1 MPVIAGSEA
10 LLALAVVVMGAALLL
25 IPLGIPGLWIMIGV
39 LTLAVAGG
47 EVSPWILIMLVV
59 VAVLAE
65 LAEWAIV
72 ARTSARWGGSR
83 KAFWGAIAGGI
94 VGILVGLPIP
104 LPILGPLLAGLL
116 GTFAGAAAVTLWETR
131 AMRSAGRV
139 GCGAVLGRAFAAAVK
154 TAAGVVILVAGA
166 AALILR

>member
-1 MPVIAGSEA
+1 MPVIAGPEG
-10 LLALAVVVMGAALLL
+10 LLALAVVIMVIALLL
-25 IPLGIPGLWIMIGV
+25 IPLGLPGLWVMIGV
-39 LTLAVAGG
+39 LTLAVAGN
-47 EVSPWILIMLVV
+47 EVSPWILLVLIV

-83 KAFWGAIAGGI
+83 KAFWGAIAGGL
-94 VGILVGLPIP
+94 VGILLGLPVP

-139 GCGAVLGRAFAAAVK
+139 GCGAVLGRAFAAAAK

>member
-1 MPVIAGSEA
+1 MPQLTGPEG
-10 LLALAVVVMGAALLL
+10 LLALAVLGMIVSLVL
-25 IPLGIPGLWIMIGV
+25 IPLGLPGLWIMIGI
-39 LTLAVAGG
+39 LTAAVAGD
-47 EVSPWILIMLVV
+47 EVSPWILGFLVV

-94 VGILVGLPIP
+94 LGILIGLPIP
-104 LPILGPLLAGLL
+104 LPILGPLVAGLL
-116 GTFAGAAAVTLWETR
+116 GTFAGAAIVTLWETR
-131 AMRSAGRV
+131 ALRSAGRV
-139 GCGAVLGRAFAAAVK
+139 GCGAVLGRAFAAAAK
-154 TAAGVVILVAGA
+154 TAAGVVILVVGG

>member
-1 MPVIAGSEA
+1 MPVIAGPEG
-10 LLALAVVVMGAALLL
+10 LLALGVVIMVVALLL
-25 IPLGIPGLWIMIGV
+25 IPLGLPGLWVMIGV
-39 LTLAVAGG
+39 LTLAVAGN
-47 EVSPWILIMLVV
+47 EVSPWILLILIV

-83 KAFWGAIAGGI
+83 KAFWGAIAGGLA
-94 VGILVGLPIP
+94 GILLGLPVP

-139 GCGAVLGRAFAAAVK
+139 GCGAVLGRAFAAAAK

>member
-1 MPVIAGSEA
+1 MPVIAGPEA
-10 LLALAVVVMGAALLL
+10 LLALAVVVMVVALLL
-25 IPLGIPGLWIMIGV
+25 IPLGIPGLWVMIGV
-39 LTLAVAGG
+39 LTLAVAGD
-47 EVSPWILIMLVV
+47 EVSPWILLMLVV

-65 LAEWAIV
+65 LAEWVIV

-83 KAFWGAIAGGI
+83 KAFWGAIAGGLA
-94 VGILVGLPIP
+94 GILLGLPVP

-154 TAAGVVILVAGA
+154 TAAGVVILVTGA

>member
-1 MPVIAGSEA
+1 MPVIAGPEG
-10 LLALAVVVMGAALLL
+10 LLALAVVIMVVALLL
-25 IPLGIPGLWIMIGV
+25 IPLGLPGLWVMIGV
-39 LTLAVAGG
+39 LTLAVAGN
-47 EVSPWILIMLVV
+47 EVSPWILLVLIV

-83 KAFWGAIAGGI
+83 KAFWGAIAGGL
-94 VGILVGLPIP
+94 VGILLGLPVP

-139 GCGAVLGRAFAAAVK
+139 GCGAVLGRAFAAAAK
-154 TAAGVVILVAGA
+154 TAAGVVILVTGA

>member
-1 MPVIAGSEA
+1 MPVIAGPEG
-10 LLALAVVVMGAALLL
+10 LLALAVVIMVVALLL
-25 IPLGIPGLWIMIGV
+25 IPLGLPGLWVMIGV
-39 LTLAVAGG
+39 LTLAVAGN
-47 EVSPWILIMLVV
+47 EVSPWILLILIV
-59 VAVLAE
+59 VAILAE

-83 KAFWGAIAGGI
+83 KAFWGAIAGGLA
-94 VGILVGLPIP
+94 GILLGLPVP

-139 GCGAVLGRAFAAAVK
+139 GCGAVLGRAFAAATK

>member
-1 MPVIAGSEA
+1 MPVIAGPEG
-10 LLALAVVVMGAALLL
+10 LLALGVVIMVVALLL
-25 IPLGIPGLWIMIGV
+25 IPLGLPGLWVMIGV
-39 LTLAVAGG
+39 LTLAVAGN
-47 EVSPWILIMLVV
+47 EVSPWILLILIV

-83 KAFWGAIAGGI
+83 KAFWGAIAGGL
-94 VGILVGLPIP
+94 VGILLGLPVP

-139 GCGAVLGRAFAAAVK
+139 GCGAVLGRAFAAAAK

>member
-1 MPVIAGSEA
+1 MPVIAGPEG
-10 LLALAVVVMGAALLL
+10 LLALAVVIMVVALLL
-25 IPLGIPGLWIMIGV
+25 IPLGLPGLWVMIGV
-39 LTLAVAGG
+39 LTLAVAGN
-47 EVSPWILIMLVV
+47 EVSPWILLVLIV

-83 KAFWGAIAGGI
+83 KAFWGAIAGGLA
-94 VGILVGLPIP
+94 GILLGLPVP

-139 GCGAVLGRAFAAAVK
+139 GCGAVLGRAFAAAAK